1 MQAASVESQ
10 SILSTLLHPTADH
23 LLMLLQSPNGRIAA
37 PKSSTPE
44 MAMSPQQLMEGALSP
59 LGQGFSLSPHL
70 EGFWDAEP
78 THLVAYS

>member
-1 MQAASVESQ
+1 
-10 SILSTLLHPTADH
+10 
-23 LLMLLQSPNGRIAA
+23 MLLQSPKGQITAHK
-37 PKSSTPE
+37 PSTIE
-44 MAMSPQQLMEGALSP
+44 MAISPDQLMEGALSP